1 MGNLGGER
9 GAALL
14 SAIDLNGPAEVVMLL
29 KRTGVVLG
37 GWTRNDVPQ
46 DVISVMAA
54 TMIGSAE
61 TLLVALG
68 GQSPPSIEV
77 EAGEHRMHVSRADP
91 QSVIVLV
98 APVSVSGQALQ
109 KESDRLASVLSR
121 PPKNPIR
128 ERPMVAT
135 RT

>member
-1 MGNLGGER
+1 MGDVGGER

-46 DVISVMAA
+46 NVISVMAA
-54 TMIGSAE
+54 TMIGSVA
-61 TLLVALG
+61 TLLEALG
-68 GQSPPSIEV
+68 GRSPPSIDI

-98 APVSVSGQALQ
+98 APLAVSGQALRE
-109 KESDRLASVLSR
+109 ESVRLASVLSR
-121 PPKNPIR
+121 PPEDRIR
-128 ERPMVAT
+128 EQPTVAT

>member
-1 MGNLGGER
+1 
-9 GAALL
+9 
-14 SAIDLNGPAEVVMLL
+14 MLL

-46 DVISVMAA
+46 NVISVMAA
-54 TMIGSAE
+54 TMIGSVA
-61 TLLVALG
+61 TLLEALG
-68 GQSPPSIEV
+68 GRSPPTIEI

-98 APVSVSGQALQ
+98 APLSVSGQSLRE
-109 KESDRLASVLSR
+109 ESDRLASVLSR
-121 PPKNPIR
+121 PPEDRMR
-128 ERPMVAT
+128 EQPTVTT

>member
-1 MGNLGGER
+1 MGGIGGER
-9 GAALL
+9 GSALL

-46 DVISVMAA
+46 NVISVMAA
-54 TMIGSAE
+54 TMIGSVA
-61 TLLVALG
+61 TLLEALG
-68 GQSPPSIEV
+68 GRSPPSIDI

-91 QSVIVLV
+91 QSVIVLI
-98 APVSVSGQALQ
+98 APLSVSGQSLRE
-109 KESDRLASVLSR
+109 ESDRLTSILTKLPGDR
-121 PPKNPIR
+121 IR
-128 ERPMVAT
+128 EQPTIGT